1 MKSYRTFKVEKEGG
15 GFRII
20 SAPNE
25 SLDLA
30 QRKILATLESLA
42 VPTAASHGFVHGR
55 SILTNAAPHIG
66 RLVVARVDIASFF
79 HSITINRVAGLMRR
93 LGIPASKAKE
103 WSLVCTESV
112 PGFGRVLPQGACT
125 SPLLSNLAANGLDS
139 TIQRICL
146 QREYDFT
153 RYADDITI
161 STNNLQS
168 WPEVLGL
175 VKSAIRFH
183 GFNVNDKKTMVM
195 FAHCKQTIAGIV
207 VNERLNVSRNTRRI
221 NRAAIHNSTEKDTSI
236 EGMASH
242 IKHVRGY

>member
-1 MKSYRTFKVEKEGG
+1 VKSYRTFKVKKEGG
-15 GFRII
+15 GFRVI

-30 QRKILATLESLA
+30 QRKILATLEGLA
-42 VPTAASHGFVHGR
+42 SPTAASHGFVRGR

-66 RLVVARVDIASFF
+66 RLVVARVDVESFF
-79 HSITINRVAGLMRR
+79 HSITINRVAGIMRR
-93 LGIPASKAKE
+93 LGIPANKAKD
-103 WSLVCTESV
+103 WSLVCTQSV

-125 SPLLSNLAANGLDS
+125 SPLLSNLAASGLDS
-139 TIQRICL
+139 TIQRICI

-161 STNNLQS
+161 STDNLHS

-175 VKSAIRFH
+175 VKSAIRLH
-183 GFNVNDKKTMVM
+183 GFTVNDKKTMVM

-207 VNERLNVSRNTRRI
+207 VNARLNVSSSTRRI
-221 NRAAIHNSTEKDTSI
+221 NRAAIHNSTEVDASI
-236 EGMASH
+236 QGMASH